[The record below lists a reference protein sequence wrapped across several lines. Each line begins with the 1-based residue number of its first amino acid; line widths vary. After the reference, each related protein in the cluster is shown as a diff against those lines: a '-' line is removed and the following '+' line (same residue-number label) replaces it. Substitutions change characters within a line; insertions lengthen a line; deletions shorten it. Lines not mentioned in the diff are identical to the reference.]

1 MAGTR
6 STGCLKLEG
15 GGPYYL
21 RAIEHATA
29 NLLDSTI
36 QITLYAAV
44 DGADATLVKIETQ
57 MAFDTAEGLANA
69 LRKATGETADEATKP
84 AN

>member
-1 MAGTR
+1 MSAG
-6 STGCLKLEG
+6 SLKFEG

-29 NLLDSTI
+29 NALDNTI
-36 QITLYAAV
+36 QVTLYAVV

-57 MAFDTAEGLANA
+57 MTFDAAEDLASV
-69 LRKATGETADEATKP
+69 LQKATGETANEATKP
-84 AN
+84 TN